1 MRLNPTSPVLFVF
14 SPSSLLEGSKTNR
27 RMFILC
33 CFFFLLMQHR
43 MFNSMHLAF
52 DLISVCRDQ
61 EITPQ
66 VRPQSINVGFTDI
79 VFSCLRHLHPVI
91 CHFPFNFRIRSTYHL
106 VLLSLFLPPVL
117 THPCAKASAMA
128 NFPHGCV
135 AATSLVEL
143 LMPVRT
149 LPACRSE
156 GSHALRTQAPQ
167 A

>member
-14 SPSSLLEGSKTNR
+14 SPIIPPRRQQNKQMNVYSLL
-27 RMFILC
+27 
-33 CFFFLLMQHR
+33 FFFLLMQHR

-79 VFSCLRHLHPVI
+79 IFSCLRHLHPVI